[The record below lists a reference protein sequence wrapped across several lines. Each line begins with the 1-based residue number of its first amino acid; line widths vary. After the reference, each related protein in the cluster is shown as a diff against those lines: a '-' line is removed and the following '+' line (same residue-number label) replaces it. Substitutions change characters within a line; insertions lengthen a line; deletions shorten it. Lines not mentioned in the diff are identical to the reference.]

1 MFMQLPQEGGQT
13 TTCAVSEDVKTRFK
27 AFKTSRNQANNAFL
41 MKINPSALEVV
52 VDEILENVSISEV
65 ADNLPESSP
74 RYIAYSYKWTHE
86 DGRVSFPLVF
96 IFYCPKGIN
105 TKLNIL
111 YASTKPVLTETL
123 QVQKLFSVATTDELT
138 EDWLKDKL
146 GFFK

>member
-1 MFMQLPQEGGQT
+1 
-13 TTCAVSEDVKTRFK
+13 
-27 AFKTSRNQANNAFL
+27 

>member
-1 MFMQLPQEGGQT
+1 
-13 TTCAVSEDVKTRFK
+13 VKARFK
-27 AFKTSRNQANNAFL
+27 AFKTSKNQANNAFI
-41 MKINPSALEVV
+41 MKINPTALEVV
-52 VDEILENVSISEV
+52 VDDILENVSITDIAAE
-65 ADNLPESSP
+65 LPESAP
-74 RYIAYSYKWTHE
+74 RYFAYSYKWTHD

-138 EDWLKDKL
+138 EEWLKDKL
-146 GFFK
+146 AFFK